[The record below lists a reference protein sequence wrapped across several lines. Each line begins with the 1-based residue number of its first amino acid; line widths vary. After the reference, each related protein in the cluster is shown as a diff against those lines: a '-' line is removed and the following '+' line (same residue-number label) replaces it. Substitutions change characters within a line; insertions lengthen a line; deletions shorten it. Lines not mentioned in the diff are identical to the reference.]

1 MKVLLTLILWTVL
14 LPVDNGNEIDC
25 KTYRTGKFRLV
36 DKDQEYIIERSD
48 TVQIEKDLKK
58 NTISKFKVTWVTD
71 CEYELDIRE
80 AREEAM
86 NFFKGKT
93 LSILILETS
102 DNGYKYQAKLKG
114 TDMKLIHTVER
125 VN

>member
-14 LPVDNGNEIDC
+14 LPVDNGYEIDC
-25 KTYRTGKFRLV
+25 KTFRTGKFRLV

-48 TVQIEKDLKK
+48 AIQIEKDLKK

-71 CEYELDIRE
+71 CEYELDILE

-93 LSILILETS
+93 LSIQILETL
-102 DNGYKYQAKLKG
+102 DNGYRYEAKLKG
-114 TDMKLIHTVER
+114 TDMKLTHTVER